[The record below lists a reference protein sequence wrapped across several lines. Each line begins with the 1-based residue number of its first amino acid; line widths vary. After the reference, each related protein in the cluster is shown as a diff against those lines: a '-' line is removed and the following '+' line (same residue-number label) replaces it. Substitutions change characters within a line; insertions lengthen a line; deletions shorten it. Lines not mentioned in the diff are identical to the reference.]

1 MSAHY
6 LQMSHMMKQYRFVL
20 SCLEFVM
27 TFMYVKKTFTGLYT
41 KWDSF
46 TPCKYKINLIRT
58 LTYHCYQIF
67 SSCSLLQSA
76 LDDLR
81 KLLLQNGYP
90 QGIINCHVNDV
101 LGTKPKQMRC
111 PVRMV
116 PKKDFIILLRY
127 LGRQSNQISEC
138 QKSFIYQCYSW
149 INLKI
154 VFQNIC
160 SIKSFFPYKNRLDCS
175 QRSKVIN
182 KAYCWN
188 CWLEFTLVKLSD
200 GSLIGKLN
208 ISSP

>member
-1 MSAHY
+1 MQESRIKTQQSRIKSRFSRGSRIECQLNFERYCSNPSHPSHPSHPNHLSRPSQCALWMSAHY
-6 LQMSHMMKQYRFVL
+6 LQMSHVMKQYRFVL

-81 KLLLQNGYP
+81 KLLLQDGYP

-116 PKKDFIILLRY
+116 PKKDFIILSRY

-138 QKSFIYQCYSW
+138 QKSFIYQCYS
-149 INLKI
+149 
-154 VFQNIC
+154 
-160 SIKSFFPYKNRLDCS
+160 
-175 QRSKVIN
+175 
-182 KAYCWN
+182 
-188 CWLEFTLVKLSD
+188 
-200 GSLIGKLN
+200 
-208 ISSP
+208 